1 MEKLLLDGKWELH
14 YAPEHAGK
22 TTAQAV
28 KEDPAYTHIEANVPG
43 NAELDLY
50 AAGKA
55 PEPFWGTNLYAF
67 RPYEFYEWWYTRTF
81 VAPQALAD
89 RGAVL
94 CLDGVDTF
102 STVYLNGTAV
112 GETDDMMLEYRFDV
126 TEALREGENEI
137 AVHIRST
144 VNAARNMDYPMGVRG
159 PGWEHTDEMIC
170 VRKPGHMFGWDIA
183 PRFVSAGLWRSVSI
197 CPKRDTYFKEVY
209 MTTLRAD
216 RERAQV
222 LLKFRFAA
230 EDPMLDGFAV
240 QVRGTCAE
248 SSFCETVRVKFCS
261 DELSF
266 WVPEPKLW
274 WPRGTARPAFTARRW
289 SCCTTE
295 RCRTCGN

>member
-94 CLDGVDTF
+94 CYGVPEKEEIALLAAHQATMVIF
-102 STVYLNGTAV
+102 LSTG
-112 GETDDMMLEYRFDV
+112 MLEQLSQRLLAGGYQTDTPAAIV
-126 TEALREGENEI
+126 YKATWNDEKVCHCTVATLAQTAKEHNITKTALIIVGNCLGNEYD
-137 AVHIRST
+137 RSLLYHPSFT
-144 VNAARNMDYPMGVRG
+144 H
-159 PGWEHTDEMIC
+159 EF
-170 VRKPGHMFGWDIA
+170 RK
-183 PRFVSAGLWRSVSI
+183 
-197 CPKRDTYFKEVY
+197 
-209 MTTLRAD
+209 
-216 RERAQV
+216 
-222 LLKFRFAA
+222 
-230 EDPMLDGFAV
+230 
-240 QVRGTCAE
+240 GTSE
-248 SSFCETVRVKFCS
+248 S
-261 DELSF
+261 
-266 WVPEPKLW
+266 
-274 WPRGTARPAFTARRW
+274 
-289 SCCTTE
+289 
-295 RCRTCGN
+295 

>member
-14 YAPEHAGK
+14 YAPEQPRK

-81 VAPQALAD
+81 FAPQALAD

-126 TEALREGENEI
+126 TGALREGENEI

-144 VNAARNMDYPMGVRG
+144 VNAARSMEYPMGVRG

-170 VRKPGHMFGWDIA
+170 VRKPD
-183 PRFVSAGLWRSVSI
+183 S
-197 CPKRDTYFKEVY
+197 
-209 MTTLRAD
+209 LR
-216 RERAQV
+216 
-222 LLKFRFAA
+222 
-230 EDPMLDGFAV
+230 
-240 QVRGTCAE
+240 
-248 SSFCETVRVKFCS
+248 
-261 DELSF
+261 
-266 WVPEPKLW
+266 
-274 WPRGTARPAFTARRW
+274 
-289 SCCTTE
+289 
-295 RCRTCGN
+295 

>member
-1 MEKLLLDGKWELH
+1 
-14 YAPEHAGK
+14 
-22 TTAQAV
+22 
-28 KEDPAYTHIEANVPG
+28 
-43 NAELDLY
+43 
-50 AAGKA
+50 
-55 PEPFWGTNLYAF
+55 
-67 RPYEFYEWWYTRTF
+67 
-81 VAPQALAD
+81 
-89 RGAVL
+89 
-94 CLDGVDTF
+94 
-102 STVYLNGTAV
+102 
-112 GETDDMMLEYRFDV
+112 
-126 TEALREGENEI
+126 
-137 AVHIRST
+137 
-144 VNAARNMDYPMGVRG
+144 
-159 PGWEHTDEMIC
+159 
-170 VRKPGHMFGWDIA
+170 
-183 PRFVSAGLWRSVSI
+183 
-197 CPKRDTYFKEVY
+197 

-230 EDPMLDGFAV
+230 EDPMLEGFAV

>member
-1 MEKLLLDGKWELH
+1 MVV
-14 YAPEHAGK
+14 HA
-22 TTAQAV
+22 
-28 KEDPAYTHIEANVPG
+28 
-43 NAELDLY
+43 
-50 AAGKA
+50 
-55 PEPFWGTNLYAF
+55 
-67 RPYEFYEWWYTRTF
+67 RTF
-81 VAPQALAD
+81 FAPQALGGFAA
-89 RGAVL
+89 RC

-126 TEALREGENEI
+126 TGALREGENEI

-144 VNAARNMDYPMGVRG
+144 VNAARSMEYPMGVRG

-170 VRKPGHMFGWDIA
+170 VRKPGHMFNWAIA
-183 PRFVSAGLWRSVSI
+183 PRFVIAGLRSCVSI

-230 EDPMLDGFAV
+230 EDPMLEGFAV

-266 WVPEPKLW
+266 WVREPKPW
-274 WPRGTARPAFTARRW
+274 WPRGYGPASLTERRW

-295 RCRTCGN
+295 RCRTCGAEPGDPYIRSTDEFLCRVTTENSKVLANGVPILCKGANWVPLGRVPQPGRAAV

>member
-67 RPYEFYEWWYTRTF
+67 RPCEFYEWWYTRTF

-144 VNAARNMDYPMGVRG
+144 VNAARNMDYPMGGAG
-159 PGWEHTDEMIC
+159 PVWEHTDEMIC
-170 VRKPGHMFGWDIA
+170 VRKPAIC
-183 PRFVSAGLWRSVSI
+183 SAGISHRVSSPPG
-197 CPKRDTYFKEVY
+197 CG
-209 MTTLRAD
+209 
-216 RERAQV
+216 ERFPSAQSGTHI
-222 LLKFRFAA
+222 LKK
-230 EDPMLDGFAV
+230 
-240 QVRGTCAE
+240 CI
-248 SSFCETVRVKFCS
+248 
-261 DELSF
+261 
-266 WVPEPKLW
+266 
-274 WPRGTARPAFTARRW
+274 
-289 SCCTTE
+289 
-295 RCRTCGN
+295 

>member
-14 YAPEHAGK
+14 YATEHAGK

-112 GETDDMMLEYRFDV
+112 GRYDAGIPVR
-126 TEALREGENEI
+126 R
-137 AVHIRST
+137 HRS
-144 VNAARNMDYPMGVRG
+144 AAGG
-159 PGWEHTDEMIC
+159 
-170 VRKPGHMFGWDIA
+170 
-183 PRFVSAGLWRSVSI
+183 
-197 CPKRDTYFKEVY
+197 
-209 MTTLRAD
+209 
-216 RERAQV
+216 
-222 LLKFRFAA
+222 
-230 EDPMLDGFAV
+230 
-240 QVRGTCAE
+240 
-248 SSFCETVRVKFCS
+248 
-261 DELSF
+261 
-266 WVPEPKLW
+266 
-274 WPRGTARPAFTARRW
+274 
-289 SCCTTE
+289 
-295 RCRTCGN
+295 